1 MTKKKPFNKYL
12 VIVII
17 VMMEVTFFFAG
28 SMGNRLY
35 EGIF

>member
-1 MTKKKPFNKYL
+1 MTKKKMSNKY
-12 VIVII
+12 VAFVMIA
-17 VMMEVTFFFAG
+17 MMEVTFFFAG